1 MRHMVYRCGAI
12 EHQYAIIAIDGIA
25 GDNGMTTSLDKYSMR
40 KQLVLTSSPRNTSFP
55 K

>member
-1 MRHMVYRCGAI
+1 MVSWCVAI

-25 GDNGMTTSLDKYSMR
+25 GDNGMTTSPNKYSMR
-40 KQLVLTSSPRNTSFP
+40 KQLVLTSSPRNTSFL